1 MKVFIPFTK
10 TTLNRL
16 DYGMSTVGTAT
27 FNWLYFD
34 YIGNSSVSNQFVCY
48 LLNFGS
54 VQQNVD
60 FESYESEGVERTLV
74 IFDYR

>member
-1 MKVFIPFTK
+1 MKVFILFTK

-16 DYGMSTVGTAT
+16 GFRILTVGTAI

-34 YIGNSSVSNQFVCY
+34 YIANSSVSNQFVCY

-54 VQQNVD
+54 VQQNID

-74 IFDYR
+74 IFDYY